1 MSKLI
6 NQISIGCAVNSA
18 IINDVM
24 SNENGHFNDSCIDV
38 PRKHNMI
45 PPVPNMPWPFQNSSW
60 EAYKLY
66 CMIVVPKEL
75 YKLPGN
81 DQFYLDLVNKNV
93 MRNFT
98 IKKQRE
104 SFQDS
109 ALYHFNSLR
118 NAISH
123 VNYSIKEDGS
133 FVMWDHRPNQEAE
146 KFWHWHIEITKNDMN
161 LFLGEI
167 NESIFKIYN
176 EINQGLRDSN
186 TYALINP

>member
-6 NQISIGCAVNSA
+6 NQISIGCAVNAA

-24 SNENGHFNDSCIDV
+24 TKEKGTFNDSCIEV
-38 PRKHNMI
+38 PKKHNI
-45 PPVPNMPWPFQNSSW
+45 ISPEPNMAWPFQNASW

-75 YKLPGN
+75 YKLAK
-81 DQFYLDLVNKNV
+81 DDKYYLDLVKEDV

-98 IKKQRE
+98 IKKQE
-104 SFQDS
+104 KSFQES

-118 NAISH
+118 NSISH
-123 VNYSIKEDGS
+123 VNYSITDDGS
-133 FVMWDHRPNQEAE
+133 FVMWDHKYRQEAE
-146 KFWHWHIEITKNDMN
+146 ELWHWHIEINKSDMD

-167 NESIFKIYN
+167 SRHIFNLYN
-176 EINQGLRDSN
+176 EIERGLRDSN
-186 TYALINP
+186 TYAIITS